1 MDGHGSVG
9 ANSVGDL
16 LKIGEES
23 PTWQIYPMATGL
35 KWCWIC
41 WISPKHGHSI
51 VIPLLLCCHDM
62 PTQHTFVI
70 ERLSPGVV
78 LSSLKST
85 LHPLRLY
92 LDVCI
97 YRPPQ
102 ILYHQI
108 HTKMRYI
115 TNYLDMFT
123 IFPSFSLFTWRC
135 SHCSHCSKG
144 IPEGV
149 SGLLGHRLLG
159 AGQLEGE
166 ESKISKDPEI

>member
-1 MDGHGSVG
+1 MALHQPGELTEKDMDGHGSVG

-35 KWCWIC
+35 RCWIC
-41 WISPKHGHSI
+41 WICWI
-51 VIPLLLCCHDM
+51 
-62 PTQHTFVI
+62 
-70 ERLSPGVV
+70 SPGVV

-102 ILYHQI
+102 IPSNP
-108 HTKMRYI
+108 HTEERYI

-159 AGQLEGE
+159 AGQLGRGK
-166 ESKISKDPEI
+166 SRRSRKIQKSETRRNTAKHYFVLV